1 MAGRLSERCGR
12 WQALFAVLAL
22 GVFVASPVGAACQ
35 FDASGTIINP
45 QDPSCGDVRLRYTRS
60 DNSGTNIAL
69 GYDVPFP
76 VDSLTPVDGFR
87 SYQSLFERHQSLDA
101 EHATVSG
108 TIVGQTLAGRDIWA
122 YRIGDGDSET
132 VDGGIEPAAM
142 INGTI
147 HAREWQSPEAVTE
160 IFETLVDG
168 QDDQSF
174 GTYFSENL
182 NVVILPVH
190 NIDGF
195 LITQKYPDLVTASEA
210 QPREGRMRRKN
221 RRHPSGGGMIDDD
234 IDTTADN
241 FWGIDLNRNSARGWG
256 QNNGSSSNPVSL
268 VNRGPSPASEPEI
281 QALIAAADQL
291 GPTAR
296 LRFYTDVH
304 SFSQIY
310 FTPLTG
316 NARRDAITQTLVGR
330 MRAVLGNKYRWGP
343 NTTSGIGL
351 TSDYFARSFQIPAW
365 TLETEPLQGGIDYGG
380 TTHGHSGFI
389 LPATEV
395 ARMRE
400 EVAIMVLAGLYRQSG
415 PPRLQAI
422 SITDRDSGELRYAA
436 DWRAD
441 GDGRRLRRTQDLSL
455 VPGARYRLWL
465 AFNKPMRW
473 RLDNGEVGNFPG
485 QNVALT
491 PRIRLELPTLGDTSV
506 DIRVAVRR
514 WLDEPDTATN
524 DGYNRY
530 RDDALLAE
538 FTVPES
544 LDVTA
549 AVPAVLSVT
558 AQDVI
563 EASLDGDPA
572 SRVDWSG
579 GHWTGYEDAAGV
591 AADLGGADC
600 QFITYVAAD
609 PSAAPPDGR
618 NRAFCRA
625 SGRAPD
631 PGGNPSGGSGSGGG
645 GSGGGGAVLWLLPL
659 FMASRLVERRRHR

>member
-1 MAGRLSERCGR
+1 MAAPLSERFGLWPR
-12 WQALFAVLAL
+12 LFAVLAVGL
-22 GVFVASPVGAACQ
+22 LAASPVRAACQ

-45 QDPSCGDVRLRYTRS
+45 QDPSCGDVRLRYTRA

-108 TIVGQTLAGRDIWA
+108 AVVGQTLAGRDIWA
-122 YRIGDGDSET
+122 YRIGDEDNET

-168 QDDQSF
+168 QGDASF
-174 GTYFSENL
+174 GAYLSENL

-190 NIDGF
+190 NVDGF
-195 LITQKYPDLVTASEA
+195 LVTQKYPDLVTASEV

-221 RRHPSGGGMIDDD
+221 RRHPSGGGPIDDD

-241 FWGIDLNRNSARGWG
+241 FWGVDLNRNSARGWG
-256 QNNGSSSNPVSL
+256 QNNGSSGNPVSL

-281 QALIAAADQL
+281 EALIAAADQL
-291 GPTAR
+291 APSAR

-316 NARRDAITQTLVGR
+316 NARRDAITETLVSR

-343 NTTSGIGL
+343 AASSGIGL
-351 TSDYFARSFQIPAW
+351 TSDYFARNFQIPAW

-380 TTHGHSGFI
+380 TAHGHSGFI

-400 EVAIMVLAGLYRQSG
+400 EVAIMVLAGLYRQSD

-422 SITDRDSGELRYAA
+422 RITDRDSGELRYAA
-436 DWRAD
+436 DWRSD
-441 GDGRRLRRTQDLSL
+441 GDGRRLRRTQDESL
-455 VPGARYRLWL
+455 VPGGRYRLWL

-485 QNVALT
+485 QNVTLL
-491 PRIRLELPTLGDTSV
+491 PRITLELPTLGNASV
-506 DIRVAVRR
+506 DIPVTVRR
-514 WLDEPDTATN
+514 WLDEPDAPGS
-524 DGYNRY
+524 DGYIRY

-538 FTVPES
+538 FSVPGSLTVA
-544 LDVTA
+544 TA
-549 AVPAVLSVT
+549 PAVLSVV
-558 AQDVI
+558 AEDVI
-563 EASLDGDPA
+563 EAALDGDPA
-572 SRVDWSG
+572 TRVDWSG

-591 AADLGGADC
+591 ASDLGGADC
-600 QFITYVAAD
+600 QFVTYVASD
-609 PSAAPPDGR
+609 PSAAAPAGR
-618 NRAFCRA
+618 NQTFCRA

-631 PGGNPSGGSGSGGG
+631 PDGNPSGGNASGGG
-645 GSGGGGAVLWLLPL
+645 GGGGGAVLWLLPL
-659 FMASRLVERRRHR
+659 FMTGRLVGRRKRR